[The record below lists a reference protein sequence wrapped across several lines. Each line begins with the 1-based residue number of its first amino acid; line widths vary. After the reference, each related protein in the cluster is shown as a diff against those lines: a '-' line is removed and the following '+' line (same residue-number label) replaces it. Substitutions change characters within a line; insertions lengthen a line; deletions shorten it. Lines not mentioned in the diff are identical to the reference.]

1 MWGGGPVEDALF
13 AVLGWCAGR
22 GLGVVKGHYP
32 GEAAGVWWVEKVA
45 VASFFGRR
53 RAAAT
58 VLGGFC

>member
-1 MWGGGPVEDALF
+1 MGWCPVEDALF

-22 GLGVVKGHYP
+22 GLGVVKVHYP

-45 VASFFGRR
+45 VAPFFGRR
-53 RAAAT
+53 PAAAT